1 MLARPALAAGARRAH
16 GLREREGASD
26 SAARSSQSKLF
37 LRRRTL
43 RKRCGF
49 GASDRV
55 RGRWLRSAAQTPT
68 ERLVCGD
75 RGGSFTLSART
86 GIELSVCSRA
96 LCFGRLWHSS
106 VGRVVQRGCLE
117 RRCRRAI
124 GDAILF
130 RCHRDLPTFH
140 YEKSLS
146 ASACVSRASVL
157 CVRGR
162 VTLCTIHVAPYP
174 TV

>member
-1 MLARPALAAGARRAH
+1 MRPEIVADVRRAH
-16 GLREREGASD
+16 GLGEREDASGGT
-26 SAARSSQSKLF
+26 ARCCQSKLF
-37 LRRRTL
+37 LRRPTP

-49 GASDRV
+49 GASDRI
-55 RGRWLRSAAQTPT
+55 RDRWLRSAAQTPT

-75 RGGSFTLSART
+75 RGGSFMLSART

-106 VGRVVQRGCLE
+106 VGRVVQHGCPE

>member
-1 MLARPALAAGARRAH
+1 MRPEIVADVRRAH
-16 GLREREGASD
+16 GLGEREDASGGT
-26 SAARSSQSKLF
+26 ARCCQSKLF
-37 LRRRTL
+37 LRRPTP

-49 GASDRV
+49 GASDRI
-55 RGRWLRSAAQTPT
+55 RDRWLRSAAQTPT

-75 RGGSFTLSART
+75 RGGSFMLSART

-106 VGRVVQRGCLE
+106 VGRVVQRGCPE
-117 RRCRRAI
+117 RRCGRAI

-130 RCHRDLPTFH
+130 RCGRDLLAFR
-140 YEKSLS
+140 YQKSLS
-146 ASACVSRASVL
+146 AFASIARASAL
-157 CVRGR
+157 CVCAR
-162 VTLCTIHVAPYP
+162 VALCIICVARYP